1 MAALVLGTVIGSTAT
16 GGTAHASPL
25 SRSVTMSA
33 DTSQQRYVPADVRFV
48 QRMMGHHAQAL
59 EMTALVPARSSR
71 TDLRMLAQRITIS
84 QRDEI
89 SLMRQWLEKRHAAL
103 PSLDRHAVPHDT
115 SGHDTSGHGTG
126 GHDMA
131 GHAMAGHD
139 MAGHE
144 AMMPGMLSPAE
155 LTRLAEAKG
164 VAFDRLFLE
173 GMIRH
178 HEGALAMVSELLATH
193 GAGQEPELFR
203 LVSDIDADQRA
214 EIRRMRSML
223 GAPPSQAH
231 HH

>member
-103 PSLDRHAVPHDT
+103 PSLDRHAAP
-115 SGHDTSGHGTG
+115 HDTSGHGTD

-131 GHAMAGHD
+131 GHA

>member
-1 MAALVLGTVIGSTAT
+1 
-16 GGTAHASPL
+16 
-25 SRSVTMSA
+25 
-33 DTSQQRYVPADVRFV
+33 
-48 QRMMGHHAQAL
+48 
-59 EMTALVPARSSR
+59 
-71 TDLRMLAQRITIS
+71 MLAQRITIS

-103 PSLDRHAVPHDT
+103 PSLDRHAAPP
-115 SGHDTSGHGTG
+115 DTSGHGTAG
-126 GHDMA
+126 RDMA
-131 GHAMAGHD
+131 GHDMAGHD

-144 AMMPGMLSPAE
+144 AMMPGMLSLAE
-155 LTRLAEAKG
+155 LTRLADAKG
-164 VAFDRLFLE
+164 AAFDRLFLE

-231 HH
+231 H